1 MVSGL
6 LFEEVKMKPFNQL
19 SEQEKNQLK
28 QSLDQRYE
36 TFRSQN
42 LSLNMTRGVPSTE
55 QLDLSMDLLTC
66 VTENN
71 YCTKNGIDCRNYGG
85 VDGIPEAKQLFASY
99 MGVTTDEIIVGGNS
113 SLTLMHDTFMRA
125 MVKGVMKDSP
135 PWCTLD
141 KIKLICPAPG
151 YDRHF
156 SICNYLN
163 IEMITVEMTDDG
175 LNMDEIESLVADDE
189 SIKGIWCVP
198 KYSNP
203 TGVTY
208 SDDVVERLANMKTR
222 ASDFRIF
229 LDNAYAV
236 HDHTET
242 PDKLMPVLDACKR
255 AGNPDRVY
263 MFGSTAKITFAGAGV
278 AAMAA
283 SKNNIDWLRAQMVF
297 QSIGPDKIN
306 QLRHVTFFKNLDG
319 IHELMQKHARILKPK
334 FEAVQATLTKE
345 LGQLEIAQWTNP
357 NGGYFVSINTPEG
370 CAKQVVEMAKQIGVM
385 FTPAGATYPYQN
397 DPLNRNIRIAPSF
410 PSVVDIEKAMT
421 ILAVC
426 IQRVALEMKSA

>member
-19 SEQEKNQLK
+19 SEQEKNHLKLALK
-28 QSLDQRYE
+28 QQYE
-36 TFRSQN
+36 TFQAQN

-55 QLDLSMDLLTC
+55 QLNLSMDLLTC
-66 VTENN
+66 VTDKN
-71 YCTKNGIDCRNYGG
+71 YHTKNGVDCRNYGG

-99 MGVTTDEIIVGGNS
+99 MGVATDEIIVAGNS
-113 SLTLMHDTFMRA
+113 SLSLMHDTFMRS
-125 MVKGVMKDSP
+125 MIKGVMKDSP

-141 KIKLICPAPG
+141 KVRFICPAPG

-163 IEMITVEMTDDG
+163 IEMITIEMTDDG
-175 LNMDEIESLVADDE
+175 LNMDEIESMVADDA

-203 TGVTY
+203 TGITY
-208 SDDVVERLANMKTR
+208 SDEVVERLANMKTG

-229 LDNAYAV
+229 WDNAYAV
-236 HDHTET
+236 HDHTDT
-242 PDKLMPVLDACKR
+242 PDKLMPVLDTCKK

-283 SKNNIDWLRAQMVF
+283 SKQNIDWLRSQMIF

-306 QLRHVTFFKNLDG
+306 QLRHVTFFKDMDG
-319 IHELMQKHARILKPK
+319 IYQLMQKHAHILKPK
-334 FEAVQATLTKE
+334 FDAVQTTLTKE
-345 LGQLEIAQWTNP
+345 LGPLDISQWTHP
-357 NGGYFVSINTPEG
+357 NGGYFVSVNTPEG
-370 CAKQVVEMAKQIGVM
+370 CARQVVEMAKQAGVM

-410 PSVVDIEKAMT
+410 PSVADIETAMR

-426 IQRVALEMKSA
+426 IQRVALEMN

>member
-1 MVSGL
+1 
-6 LFEEVKMKPFNQL
+6 MKPYNQL
-19 SEQEKNQLK
+19 SGQEKNNLK
-28 QSLDQRYE
+28 QSLKQQYE
-36 TFRSQN
+36 SFQAQS

-66 VTENN
+66 VSDHN
-71 YCTKNGIDCRNYGG
+71 YHTNNGIDCRNYGG

-99 MGVTTDEIIVGGNS
+99 MGVLTDEIIVAGNS
-113 SLTLMHDTFMRA
+113 SLSLMHDTFMRS
-125 MVKGVMKDSP
+125 MIKGVMKDSP

-141 KIKLICPAPG
+141 KVKFICPAPG

-175 LNMDEIESLVADDE
+175 LNMDDIESMVADDA

-203 TGVTY
+203 TGITY
-208 SDDVVERLANMKTR
+208 SDEVVERLANMKTR

-229 LDNAYAV
+229 WDNAYAV
-236 HDHTET
+236 HDHTDT

-283 SKNNIDWLRAQMVF
+283 SKQNIDWLRAQMIF

-306 QLRHVTFFKNLDG
+306 QLRHVNFFKDLDG
-319 IHELMQKHARILKPK
+319 IYQLMQKHARILKPK
-334 FEAVQATLTKE
+334 FEAVETTLSKE
-345 LGQLEIAQWTNP
+345 LGALNIAHWTHP

-370 CAKQVVEMAKQIGVM
+370 CAKHVVEMAKQAGVM
-385 FTPAGATYPYQN
+385 FTPAGATYPYQK

-410 PSVVDIEKAMT
+410 PSVMDIEKAMR

-426 IQRVALEMKSA
+426 IQRVALEQDCF

>member
-1 MVSGL
+1 MN
-6 LFEEVKMKPFNQL
+6 PFNRL
-19 SEQEKNQLK
+19 SEQEKKQLK
-28 QSLDQRYE
+28 QTIDQRYE
-36 TFRSQN
+36 SFRSQN

-66 VTENN
+66 VNEKHYRTNN
-71 YCTKNGIDCRNYGG
+71 GTDSRNYGG
-85 VDGIPEAKQLFASY
+85 VDGIPEAKQLFGAY
-99 MGVTTDEIIVGGNS
+99 LGVSTDEIIVAGNS

-141 KIKLICPAPG
+141 KVKFICPAPG

-163 IEMITVEMTDDG
+163 IEMIPVEMTDDG
-175 LNMDEIESLVADDE
+175 LNMDEIESLVDDDE

-208 SDDVVERLANMKTR
+208 TDDVVERLANMKTS

-229 LDNAYAV
+229 WDNAYAV
-236 HDHTET
+236 HDHTDT
-242 PDKLMPVLDACKR
+242 PDQLMHVLDACKR

-283 SKNNIDWLRAQMVF
+283 SKNNIDWLRSQIIF
-297 QSIGPDKIN
+297 QSIGPDKVN
-306 QLRHVTFFKNLDG
+306 QLRHVTFFKDLDG
-319 IHELMQKHARILKPK
+319 IHRLMQKHARILKPK
-334 FEAVQATLTKE
+334 FEAVQTTLTKE
-345 LGQLEIAQWTNP
+345 LGPLDIAKWTQP

-370 CAKQVVEMAKQIGVM
+370 CAKQVVDMAKQVGVM
-385 FTPAGATYPYQN
+385 FTPAGATYPYQK
-397 DPLNRNIRIAPSF
+397 DPRNRNIRIAPSF
-410 PSVVDIEKAMT
+410 PSVAEIEQAMT

-426 IQRVALEMKSA
+426 IQRAAFALN